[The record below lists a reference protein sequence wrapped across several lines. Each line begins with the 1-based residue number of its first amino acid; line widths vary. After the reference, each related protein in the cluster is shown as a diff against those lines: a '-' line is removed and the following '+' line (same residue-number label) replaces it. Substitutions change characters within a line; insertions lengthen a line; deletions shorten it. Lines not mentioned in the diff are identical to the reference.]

1 MHIAFNN
8 SKCDKT
14 VVTVI
19 IMFKRTARYTFF
31 VIIYLS
37 GIVIGG
43 VYTPDVIAYAQ
54 QLDVQKNVEKQ
65 ETQQEPTILQKRR
78 QNRPRIS

>member
-1 MHIAFNN
+1 
-8 SKCDKT
+8 
-14 VVTVI
+14 
-19 IMFKRTARYTFF
+19 MFKRAARYTFF

-43 VYTPDVIAYAQ
+43 VYTPGVIAYAT
-54 QLDVQKNVEKQ
+54 QLDVEKNVEKQ

>member
-1 MHIAFNN
+1 
-8 SKCDKT
+8 
-14 VVTVI
+14 
-19 IMFKRTARYTFF
+19 MFKRAARYTFF

-78 QNRPRIS
+78 QNRTRIS

>member
-1 MHIAFNN
+1 
-8 SKCDKT
+8 
-14 VVTVI
+14 
-19 IMFKRTARYTFF
+19 MFKRAARYTFF

-37 GIVIGG
+37 GIAIGG

-54 QLDVQKNVEKQ
+54 QLDVQKNVEEQ
-65 ETQQEPTILQKRR
+65 ETQQEPTYLQKRR

>member
-1 MHIAFNN
+1 MY
-8 SKCDKT
+8 SKCDK
-14 VVTVI
+14 TVI
-19 IMFKRTARYTFF
+19 IMFKRAARYTFF

-78 QNRPRIS
+78 QNRPRLS

>member
-1 MHIAFNN
+1 MI
-8 SKCDKT
+8 
-14 VVTVI
+14 TVI
-19 IMFKRTARYTFF
+19 IMFKRAARYTFF

-43 VYTPDVIAYAQ
+43 VYTPDVIAYAT
-54 QLDVQKNVEKQ
+54 QLDVEKNVEKQ
-65 ETQQEPTILQKRR
+65 ETQQEPTNLQKRR

>member
-1 MHIAFNN
+1 
-8 SKCDKT
+8 
-14 VVTVI
+14 
-19 IMFKRTARYTFF
+19 MFKRAARYTFF

-54 QLDVQKNVEKQ
+54 QLDVQKNVKKQ

>member
-1 MHIAFNN
+1 
-8 SKCDKT
+8 
-14 VVTVI
+14 
-19 IMFKRTARYTFF
+19 MFKRAARYTFF

-65 ETQQEPTILQKRR
+65 DIQEEPTMLQKRR
-78 QNRPRIS
+78 QNRPRVS